1 MILNNK
7 LKTVKT
13 LLLILVMIDTLTLL
27 TVVEEFTTSLD
38 TPTEN
43 QTNVSNREIKIEL
56 TEGNRLTQYI
66 ILEFQ
71 L

>member
-27 TVVEEFTTSLD
+27 TVVEEFTTSSE
-38 TPTEN
+38 TPTKN
-43 QTNVSNREIKIEL
+43 QTNASERKNEIEPTK
-56 TEGNRLTQYI
+56 GNWLTQ
-66 ILEFQ
+66 
-71 L
+71 